1 MHDDPRI
8 GVYGRCRYVVGEIH
22 PVTGK
27 VYNVTHMHHE
37 AYDSSDVLAH
47 PEHLEQKF
55 TFNSRTLINLQSLI

>member
-27 VYNVTHMHHE
+27 VYNVAHMHHE

-47 PEHLEQKF
+47 PEYLEQKF
-55 TFNSRTLINLQSLI
+55 TFNSRTLIHLQSLI